1 MSALPKPY
9 YQPAEYLT
17 LERAA
22 AYKSEY
28 LAGEIYAMA
37 GSSEAHNTITLNI
50 AGELRIQFR
59 GGPCRV
65 YTNDMRVKVQTTGLY
80 TYPDVVA
87 VCGERRFED
96 EYRDT
101 LANPTVIFEVLSP
114 STEGYDRGK
123 KFTLYRRLESL
134 MEYVLV
140 AQDEARVEHYTRQGH
155 DWLLHEAHSLDS
167 TIHLPS
173 LAVALPLA
181 AIYEDIAFPNTQA
194 DAAPV

>member
-1 MSALPKPY
+1 MSALPTPY
-9 YQPAEYLT
+9 YEPAEYLR

-28 LAGEIYAMA
+28 FAGEIYAMA
-37 GSSEAHNTITLNI
+37 GASEAHIIITLNI
-50 AGELRIQFR
+50 ASELRSQFR

-65 YTNDMRVKVQTTGLY
+65 YPSEMRVKVQANGLY

-96 EYRDT
+96 GHQDT
-101 LANPTVIFEVLSP
+101 LANPTVVFEVLSP

-123 KFTLYRRLESL
+123 KFTLYRQLESL
-134 MEYVLV
+134 REYVMV

-155 DWLLHEAHSLDS
+155 DWLLREAHGFDA
-167 TIHLPS
+167 TIHLP
-173 LAVALPLA
+173 AIGGALPLA
-181 AIYEDIAFPNTQA
+181 AIYENVAFPTPPA
-194 DAAPV
+194 DAPPV